1 MYGRFREFLSKTF
14 LVSLSSAIALITF
27 APALHAQDEQA
38 GGEVEELVVTGFRGS
53 LEAAIDVKRDSV
65 GAVDSIH
72 AEDIADFPDLN
83 LAESLQRIPG
93 VAISRSAG
101 EGRQISIRGLGPTFN
116 VVRINGMEAL
126 ATGGGTDAAGGTNRG
141 RAFDF
146 NTFASELFNN
156 LKVQKSSS
164 ADVEEGSLG
173 ATVDLQTARPFDY
186 DEFTFAASVQMGYND
201 FSKEQDPRYS
211 LLLSN
216 TFADDKFGILF
227 SASSSER
234 TVKDDGASTV
244 RWQNSGAGNLSTPA
258 TPSNP
263 NPPLLPPSAAS
274 FGSVGPGVDY
284 TNVELSYAFRP
295 RIPRYDYYTHETE
308 RTGLT
313 ASLQFKPWEST
324 VLTLDLLN
332 AKFEGTRQEIFLE
345 TAVFST
351 TGPANIGAVD
361 VIDAQ
366 IDGQENITSADE
378 TDRVPGTLV
387 YGVFDDVDIRS
398 ENRFDKL
405 STDYDQKTLSLEQ
418 EITDALR
425 LQFMIG
431 EAESDHNN
439 PVQTT
444 LLFDATDIDGYSYD
458 FRGRYSRLPLI
469 TYGDTDLTDPSIWN
483 LTQIRLRPQTALN
496 TFETTVLNVE
506 FDINDSMT
514 VKGGISTK
522 EYGFVSTEKRRS
534 IGTTGQQES
543 NIPAHIGATL
553 EEEFGMVYNV
563 ENNLGPAGTPL
574 QFFLPDIDA
583 FDDQFNLY
591 KNATHFPMGIETA
604 LGNNFGV
611 TENVD
616 GIFVQLDFETEIPG
630 LGWPLRGNVGSRTID
645 TEQESTGY
653 TFNPIALEVETDVV
667 KRDYSDSLPA
677 FNLVAEATEDLLVR
691 LGWGKTM
698 ARPGLAQLNPGAPAF
713 SVTPSLRTVT
723 VGNPYLEPFRSDNT
737 DLSVEWYF
745 ADEALLSFAY
755 FTKDIDSFVQTMRT
769 TLTDFTN
776 NPLGISDD
784 VAIAVCAGPPVV
796 AGCNVDPGTDWDFA
810 QPQNTP
816 GGDLKGFE
824 ISYQQPFTFLPGFL
838 SNFGTQINYTSVDAD
853 IQYVN
858 SINRGQGAGPEIVVV
873 ATDSLLGLSE
883 SSYNLTLYYED
894 ENISARVSGA
904 YRDDYLTTIPGRNG
918 IDDSQSGARL
928 STANDVEGTD
938 ETMNVDMSV
947 TYSLTDSLKLT
958 FEGLNLT
965 EEVDNQYIDS
975 AADRLSYYH
984 HTGRQYL
991 LGLRY
996 SL

>member
-14 LVSLSSAIALITF
+14 LISLSSAIALITF
-27 APALHAQDEQA
+27 VPAVQAQDEQQS
-38 GGEVEELVVTGFRGS
+38 GGEVEELVVTGYRGS
-53 LEAAIDVKRDSV
+53 LEQSINTKRESV
-65 GAVDSIH
+65 GAVDAIH
-72 AEDIADFPDLN
+72 AEDVADFPDLN

-126 ATGGGTDAAGGTNRG
+126 ATGGGTDATGGTNRG

-156 LKVQKSSS
+156 LKVNKSSS

-173 ATVDLQTARPFDY
+173 ATVDLQTAHPFDY
-186 DEFTFAASVQMGYND
+186 DGFTFAASAQSMRND
-201 FSKEQDPRYS
+201 FSEETDPRVS
-211 LLLSN
+211 LLLST
-216 TFADDKFGILF
+216 TFADDKVGVLV

-234 TVKDDGASTV
+234 TIKDDGASTV
-244 RWQNSGAGNLSTPA
+244 RWQNSGSGAQGGPV
-258 TPSNP
+258 P
-263 NPPLLPPSAAS
+263 NGQ
-274 FGSVGPGVDY
+274 FQSVAPGVPY
-284 TNVELSYAFRP
+284 TNQELSYAFRP
-295 RIPRYDYYTHETE
+295 RIPRYDYYTHEQE
-308 RTGLT
+308 RMGLT
-313 ASLQFKPWEST
+313 GSIQFKPWEST
-324 VLTLDLLN
+324 LLTLDILN
-332 AKFEGTRQEIFLE
+332 SEFKGTRQEIFLE
-345 TAVFST
+345 SAVFST
-351 TGPANIGAVD
+351 TGGANIGAVD
-361 VIDAQ
+361 VLDAV
-366 IDGQENITSADE
+366 IEGQENIGNVEDE
-378 TDRVPGTLV
+378 DGGGGRVPGTLV
-387 YGVFDDVDIRS
+387 YGVFNDVDIRT
-398 ENRFDKL
+398 ENRFDRL

-418 EITDALR
+418 EITDTLR
-425 LQFMIG
+425 LHAMIG
-431 EAESDHNN
+431 EAESDHQN

-458 FRGRYSRLPLI
+458 YRGGYSRLPLI

-483 LTQIRLRPQTALN
+483 LTQIRLRPQAALN
-496 TFETTVLNVE
+496 TFDTTVLDIE
-506 FDINDSMT
+506 FDITDSMSI
-514 VKGGISTK
+514 KGGISTK
-522 EYGFVSTEKRRS
+522 EYGFESTEKRRS
-534 IGTTGQQES
+534 IGTTANQEGV
-543 NIPAHIGATL
+543 IPAHIAATL

-604 LGNNFGV
+604 LGNNFAV

-630 LGWPLRGNVGSRTID
+630 LGWPLRGNVGTRSID
-645 TEQESTGY
+645 TEQEATGY
-653 TFNPIALEVETDVV
+653 SFNPIALEVETDVV

-677 FNLVAEATEDLLVR
+677 LNLVTEVTDDLLLR

-698 ARPGLAQLNPGAPAF
+698 ARPGLAQLSPGAPAF

-745 ADEALLSFAY
+745 ADEALLSLAY

-769 TLTDFTN
+769 TLSDFSD
-776 NPLGISDD
+776 NPLGLSDD
-784 VAIAVCAGPPVV
+784 LAIAACGVTV
-796 AGCNVDPGTDWDFA
+796 GCNVDAGTDWDFA

-816 GGDLKGFE
+816 GGDLDGFE
-824 ISYQQPFTFLPGFL
+824 ISYQQPFTFLPGIF
-838 SNFGTQINYTSVDAD
+838 SNFGVQANYTSVDAD

-858 SINRGQGAGPEIVVV
+858 SVNTGDGPEIVVV
-873 ATDSLLGLSE
+873 ATDSLLGLSKT
-883 SSYNLTLYYED
+883 SYNMTLYYED
-894 ENISARVSGA
+894 ERLSARVSGA
-904 YRDDYLTTIPGRNG
+904 FRDDYLTTIPGRNG
-918 IDDSQSGARL
+918 IDHGFTGVRL
-928 STANDVEGTD
+928 PTANDVEGTK

-947 TYSLTDSLKLT
+947 TYNLTDSLKLT

-965 EEVDNQYIDS
+965 EEVDDQYIDS
-975 AADRLSYYH
+975 ATDRLSYYH
-984 HTGRQYL
+984 FTGRQYMV
-991 LGLRY
+991 GVRY
-996 SL
+996 SLD

>member
-14 LVSLSSAIALITF
+14 LVSVSSAIALITF
-27 APALHAQDEQA
+27 VPAVQAQDEQA

-53 LEAAIDVKRDSV
+53 LEASIDSKREAV
-65 GAVDSIH
+65 GAVDAIH

-156 LKVQKSSS
+156 LKVHKSSS

-186 DEFTFAASVQMGYND
+186 DELTFAASVQMGYND

-216 TFADDKFGILF
+216 TFADEKFGILV

-234 TVKDDGASTV
+234 TIKDDGASTV
-244 RWQNSGAGNLSTPA
+244 RWQSGGAFQSVAG
-258 TPSNP
+258 
-263 NPPLLPPSAAS
+263 
-274 FGSVGPGVDY
+274 GVPY
-284 TNVELSYAFRP
+284 TNAELTTAFRP
-295 RIPRYDYYTHETE
+295 RIPRYDFYTHEQE

-313 ASLQFKPWEST
+313 ASLQFQPVEST
-324 VLTLDLLN
+324 LLTLDILN
-332 AKFEGTRQEIFLE
+332 SKFEGTRQEIFLE
-345 TAVFST
+345 SANFS
-351 TGPANIGAVD
+351 GSLAQVD
-361 VIDAQ
+361 VLDAE
-366 IDGQENITSADE
+366 IEGQNGIA
-378 TDRVPGTLV
+378 PGTLV
-387 YGVFDDVDIRS
+387 YGEFDDVDIRT

-405 STDYDQKTLSLEQ
+405 ITDYKQTTLSLEQ
-418 EITDALR
+418 ELTDRLR
-425 LQFMIG
+425 LNVMTG
-431 EAESDHNN
+431 TAESDHDN
-439 PVQTT
+439 PIQTT
-444 LLFDATDIDGYSYD
+444 LLFDALDTDGYSFDY
-458 FRGRYSRLPLI
+458 RGGFSRLPRI
-469 TYGDTDLTDPSIWN
+469 TYGDTDLTDPAIWN
-483 LTQIRLRPQTALN
+483 LTSIRLRPQAALN
-496 TFETTVLNVE
+496 TFDTTVLDLE
-506 FDINDSMT
+506 FDVTDSMT
-514 VKGGISTK
+514 IKGGFSTK
-522 EYGFVSTEKRRS
+522 KYEFKSTEKRVS
-534 IGTTGQQES
+534 NGTTASQEAAA
-543 NIPAHIGATL
+543 NIPAHIVATS
-553 EEEFGMVYNV
+553 ESEFDMLYNV
-563 ENNLGPAGTPL
+563 ENGLGPVGTPT
-574 QFFLPDIDA
+574 QFLIPDIERFDA
-583 FDDQFNLY
+583 LFNLY
-591 KNATHFPMGIETA
+591 KNATHFPMGIEPA
-604 LGNNFGV
+604 LGNNFEV
-611 TENVD
+611 TEDVE
-616 GIFVQLDFETEIPG
+616 GAFIQLDFETEIPG
-630 LGWPLRGNVGSRTID
+630 LGWPLRGNVGTRSVK
-645 TEQESTGY
+645 TEQNSVGYAFSTE
-653 TFNPIALEVETDVV
+653 LETQRVN
-667 KRDYSDSLPA
+667 RSYSDTLPA

-698 ARPGLAQLNPGAPAF
+698 ARAGLAQLNPGAPAF

-723 VGNPYLEPFRSDNT
+723 LGNPNLDPFRSDNT

-745 ADEALLSFAY
+745 ADEALLSVAY
-755 FTKDIDSFVQTMRT
+755 FTKDIESFVQTLRSQID
-769 TLTDFTN
+769 DFSD
-776 NPLGISDD
+776 NPFGVPDS
-784 VAIAVCAGPPVV
+784 VAVAACGVV
-796 AGCNVDPGTDWDFA
+796 ANCNADDGTQWDIA

-816 GGDLKGFE
+816 GGDLDGFE
-824 ISYQQPFTFLPGFL
+824 ISYQQPFTFLPGFW
-838 SNFGTQINYTSVDAD
+838 SNFGTQINYTSVDAE

-858 SINRGQGAGPEIVVV
+858 SVNTTGTPEIIVV
-873 ATDSLLGLSE
+873 ATDSLTGLSE

-894 ENISARVSGA
+894 DSLSARVSGA

-918 IDDSQSGARL
+918 VDDANGVRL
-928 STANDVEGTD
+928 PTGNDVEGTK
-938 ETMNVDMSV
+938 ETMNIDMSV

-965 EEVDNQYIDS
+965 EEVDDQYIDS
-975 AADRLSYYH
+975 TADRLSYYH